1 MYYYVLYVHVYIYIM
16 VSLIFRPC
24 ILRGFHHS
32 LAPHLHLFVQDMFH
46 LGLLLVFP
54 RLNKKHGK
62 RLGPCQDG
70 ASREAAIY
78 GNILCITFDQWNV
91 MHIYMVRES
100 KYGSS
105 TSVVCGCACPIEDP
119 SASPYEANHLIH
131 TYVIFR
137 HIHSSLLHAFISN
150 IM

>member
-1 MYYYVLYVHVYIYIM
+1 M

-24 ILRGFHHS
+24 ILRGFHYS

-54 RLNKKHGK
+54 RLDKKHGK

-119 SASPYEANHLIH
+119 SASPYDQIIIYIRVISWNLEG
-131 TYVIFR
+131 YVIFR
-137 HIHSSLLHAFISN
+137 HIPSSLLHAFISN

>member
-1 MYYYVLYVHVYIYIM
+1 MYPER
-16 VSLIFRPC
+16 FP
-24 ILRGFHHS
+24 S
-32 LAPHLHLFVQDMFH
+32 LAPHLHLFVKDMFH

-54 RLNKKHGK
+54 CLKNT
-62 RLGPCQDG
+62 
-70 ASREAAIY
+70 ASGLAPRWGREAAIY

-119 SASPYEANHLIH
+119 SASPYEANHHIH
-131 TYVIFR
+131 TYNFLEFGR
-137 HIHSSLLHAFISN
+137 LSDL
-150 IM
+150 